1 MALRILFAGTPQ
13 AAVPAFEKLAD
24 EFEVV
29 AVLTRPDA
37 AQGRG
42 RRLEPSAVKKA
53 AQKRGIP
60 VLDMKPSSPRFF
72 EAVRMYRPDIAAVV
86 AYGRIL
92 RQNVL
97 DAVPLGWLNLHFSL
111 LPAWRGAAPVQRA
124 VWSGDTTSGVTVF
137 RLDNGM
143 DTGRVIERESYP
155 ITGEPTSGELMAA
168 LADFGAGVYA
178 RAFHRVE
185 EAWIASGRKP
195 GEKVDAL
202 FVPQEP
208 LTDPARAIASK
219 ITAED
224 ARADV
229 SLSAPVLSAHIR
241 ACDPDPGAWTM
252 LHNGTDAV
260 EAAGSVAAAA
270 ADADDAADAADA
282 ARADADDTAGT
293 ADTGIRLRLDGVC
306 TVPADDPA
314 LASWLDSRKTALD
327 ILPVGSLIASKKH
340 VWLVPGH
347 AATDG
352 VVELLRVTAPGKRT
366 MRAAD
371 WARGARLGAGAY
383 CA

>member
-1 MALRILFAGTPQ
+1 MTLRILFAGTPQ
-13 AAVPAFEKLAD
+13 AAVPAFERLAD

-53 AQKRGIP
+53 ALERGIP
-60 VLDMKPSSPRFF
+60 VLDMKPSSPEFF
-72 EAVRMYRPDIAAVV
+72 EALRTYRPDIAAVV

-124 VWSGDTTSGVTVF
+124 VWAGDTKSGVTVF
-137 RLDNGM
+137 RLDKGM
-143 DTGRVIERESYP
+143 DTGRVIEREPYP

-185 EAWIASGRKP
+185 EAWAASGNKP
-195 GEKVDAL
+195 GERVDAL
-202 FVPQEP
+202 FVPQDP
-208 LTDPARAIASK
+208 LMDPARAIASK

-229 SLSAPVLSAHIR
+229 SLPAPVLSAHIR
-241 ACDPDPGAWTM
+241 ACDPDPGAWTV
-252 LHNGTDAV
+252 LRTRSS
-260 EAAGSVAAAA
+260 AGDG
-270 ADADDAADAADA
+270 ADGHDD
-282 ARADADDTAGT
+282 GQ
-293 ADTGIRLRLDGVC
+293 GLRLRLDGVR

-314 LASWLDSRKTALD
+314 LASWLESQKTGLGE
-327 ILPVGSLIASKKH
+327 LPAGSLIASKKH

-352 VVELLRVTAPGKRT
+352 VVELLRVTAPGKKT